1 MSIIKNEI
9 PILEFDSEQSA
20 VINPTHE
27 RLDIHLPKKCVF
39 AFLGDYID
47 GYAHK
52 TDTRKVSSF
61 ISATKH
67 YPIYITKYKGEEIV
81 LCQAPVGAA
90 PATQIQ
96 KICRNYLGNSL
107 RFVILFVCKKLYGRT
122 IKDILGTQGSKKALI
137 AGLGM
142 VLVCIYSAV
151 VEVVTI
157 KKIGGLTG
165 GK

>member
-47 GYAHK
+47 GYAQK
-52 TDTRKVSSF
+52 TDTRQVSGF

-107 RFVILFVCKKLYGRT
+107 RFVIFRKFTLVVAV
-122 IKDILGTQGSKKALI
+122 IKRITYRV
-137 AGLGM
+137 
-142 VLVCIYSAV
+142 VLDKQFAKTYFWCSYFIY
-151 VEVVTI
+151 
-157 KKIGGLTG
+157 L
-165 GK
+165 